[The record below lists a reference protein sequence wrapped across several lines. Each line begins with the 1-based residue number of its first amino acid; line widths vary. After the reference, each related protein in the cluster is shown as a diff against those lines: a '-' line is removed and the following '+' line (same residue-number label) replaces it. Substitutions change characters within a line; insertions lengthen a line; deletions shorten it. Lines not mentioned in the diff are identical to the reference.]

1 MVDKTIALHDNDT
14 GELVLLLSGKSVIG
28 CWWVFTVKYLPDGT
42 VKRYKACLVAKA
54 YTQTMVLTILSHSL
68 P

>member
-1 MVDKTIALHDNDT
+1 MVDKTTTLHDNDT

-28 CWWVFTVKYLPDGT
+28 CWWVFTVKYLPDGI

-54 YTQTMVLTILSHSL
+54 YT
-68 P
+68 